1 MTRPSAP
8 DDPTPPSPRPAALS
22 ARHQALAWGIAA
34 AVFAW
39 ALWAMG
45 HVLLPFVVAAAV
57 AYVLNPAVQRLVG
70 LGLPRVLAVAL
81 VLLTLALAV
90 AGAVVSLAPL
100 LVEQG
105 RQLAATLPDIIARVQ
120 DAAAGW
126 LPALPDGGEGW
137 RALLAET
144 GARLREHGGDLAAF
158 LAGSVR
164 GIAGVVL
171 FLLIVPVASFYLM
184 LDWDRMLARIDSLL
198 PTDHAPV
205 VRDLARQV
213 DSALAGFLRGQATV
227 IVILA
232 VYYATALTLVG
243 LPFGVVVGVV
253 TGAISFIP
261 YVGAIIGGALSLGL
275 AAYAFWGDPVWIVA
289 VLVIFVAGQ
298 ALEGNVLVPKLVGDH
313 IGVHP
318 VWLLLALSVFGSLFG
333 FVGMLVAVPVSAVLG
348 VLVRFAVAR
357 YRASALFRGSG
368 EGTA

>member
-1 MTRPSAP
+1 MP
-8 DDPTPPSPRPAALS
+8 DLLLELLSEEIPARMQ
-22 ARHQALAWGIAA
+22 ARAADDLRRLVTDALAEA
-34 AVFAW
+34 
-39 ALWAMG
+39 
-45 HVLLPFVVAAAV
+45 
-57 AYVLNPAVQRLVG
+57 
-70 LGLPRVLAVAL
+70 GLPGAGARAFA
-81 VLLTLALAV
+81 TPRRLALAV
-90 AGAVVSLAPL
+90 
-100 LVEQG
+100 QG
-105 RQLAATLPDIIARVQ
+105 LAARSPLRREERKGPRV
-120 DAAAGW
+120 DAPEA
-126 LPALPDGGEGW
+126 
-137 RALLAET
+137 
-144 GARLREHGGDLAAF
+144 
-158 LAGSVR
+158 
-164 GIAGVVL
+164 
-171 FLLIVPVASFYLM
+171 
-184 LDWDRMLARIDSLL
+184 
-198 PTDHAPV
+198 
-205 VRDLARQV
+205 
-213 DSALAGFLRGQATV
+213 ALAGFLRGQATV